1 VLPCYFK
8 DARWCARVKRY
19 VEQQYGPEIKAS
31 LATAGS
37 SEKGQAERFTT
48 LAKNYVNF
56 WLEAAG
62 ELTVSG

>member
-1 VLPCYFK
+1 
-8 DARWCARVKRY
+8 

-62 ELTVSG
+62 ELIVSG